1 MQQYFC
7 KTIRL
12 FFSFLYSISNMLNK
26 RNTEFLRSLRI
37 LSVMAFYLVIASSHV
52 FFLPRLTQSG
62 RTRSTGFNSVFKRK
76 MENLHSSF
84 SESSYVQ
91 RPDKSTLEEKKSVTD
106 LISAVVGSFILLF
119 FALQLWK
126 LNPKQLIRNFR
137 IIPGYRYSYLSLCTF
152 RIWFE
157 WLKALCL

>member
-1 MQQYFC
+1 
-7 KTIRL
+7 
-12 FFSFLYSISNMLNK
+12 MLNK

-52 FFLPRLTQSG
+52 FFLPRLTQLASA
-62 RTRSTGFNSVFKRK
+62 RSTGFNSVFKRK

-106 LISAVVGSFILLF
+106 LISAIVGSFILLF
-119 FALQLWK
+119 FALELWK
-126 LNPKQLIRNFR
+126 LNPKPFFR
-137 IIPGYRYSYLSLCTF
+137 YFRLKPVYQHTYLSLCTF
-152 RIWFE
+152 RI
-157 WLKALCL
+157 

>member
-1 MQQYFC
+1 
-7 KTIRL
+7 
-12 FFSFLYSISNMLNK
+12 
-26 RNTEFLRSLRI
+26 
-37 LSVMAFYLVIASSHV
+37 MAFYLVIASGHV
-52 FFLPRLTQSG
+52 FFLPRLTQPG

-84 SESSYVQ
+84 SEPSYVQ

-106 LISAVVGSFILLF
+106 LISTVVGSFILLF

-152 RIWFE
+152 RI
-157 WLKALCL
+157 